1 MKPFA
6 LAVPFTAI
14 LLASG
19 PAWSAEPDTVN
30 FPPSD
35 TTRAALPPVLQ
46 WSTSAQWFATMD
58 RQAALRERQG
68 DGLSL
73 RYLSDGSA
81 LAASRRDARGTVVGV
96 GAGGMSGQFFGLEAS
111 GLTPLEIAA
120 TDRFNAPYYGMVRD
134 ASHAGVSVVAGDGGR
149 LRFGAL
155 SGQGT
160 VLADPFGQAIN
171 DRSKRFLSSAE
182 FEQKMGRAVGIV
194 SVGVLRENGSML
206 GSQLVQSLAFT
217 TNPTTTFTSLSVGY
231 ALSPTSSLVAMASSG
246 RTAGLGTTD
255 SLLAQVSE
263 VRTVAYSFGYS
274 TKQVWRRD
282 DRFGLTFSM
291 PAKVRSGV
299 MALGGPALQS
309 PLTGA
314 LGDVTQPL
322 NLHPTATERDLE
334 MTYSTGVGP
343 DARQGRLTG
352 AMMLRVNP
360 GHDATAKPDWMLGL
374 RYVRGF

>member
-6 LAVPFTAI
+6 SAVSFAAV

-19 PAWSAEPDTVN
+19 SAQAAGQESAN
-30 FPPSD
+30 FPPVESS
-35 TTRAALPPVLQ
+35 RAALPL
-46 WSTSAQWFATMD
+46 WSPAAQWFVAMD
-58 RQAALRERQG
+58 RQAAMLDHQG
-68 DGLSL
+68 NGVSLSYLADG
-73 RYLSDGSA
+73 GA
-81 LAASRRDARGTVVGV
+81 LAAAQRNGRGTVVGV
-96 GAGGMSGQFFGLEAS
+96 GAGGMSGHFFGLEAS
-111 GLTPLEIAA
+111 GLAPLEIGGI
-120 TDRFNAPYYGMVRD
+120 DRFNAPYYGMVRD
-134 ASHAGVSVVAGDGGR
+134 ASHAGFSIVAGDGGR

-155 SGQGT
+155 SGQPA
-160 VLADPFGQAIN
+160 VLNDPFGQAIN

-194 SVGVLRENGSML
+194 SVGMLRENGSML

-246 RTAGLGTTD
+246 RTAGLGATD

-274 TKQVWRRD
+274 AKQLWRRD

-291 PAKVRSGV
+291 PAKVRSGAE
-299 MALGGPALQS
+299 ALGGPALQS

-334 MTYSTGVGP
+334 LTYSTGVGP
-343 DARQGRLTG
+343 DARQGRVTG
-352 AMMLRVNP
+352 AMMWRVNP
-360 GHDATAKPDWMLGL
+360 GHDAMAKPELMLGV

>member
-6 LAVPFTAI
+6 FAVSFAAV
-14 LLASG
+14 LLATG
-19 PAWSAEPDTVN
+19 PARAAPPESSSL
-30 FPPSD
+30 PPSD
-35 TTRAALPPVLQ
+35 TSRATAPPAPL
-46 WSTSAQWFATMD
+46 WGASAQWFATMD
-58 RQAALRERQG
+58 RQAAMLERQG
-68 DGLSL
+68 SGLSL
-73 RYLSDGSA
+73 SYLADGSA
-81 LAASRRDARGTVVGV
+81 LAAARRDGRGTVVGV
-96 GAGGMSGQFFGLEAS
+96 GAGGMSGRFFGLEAS

-120 TDRFNAPYYGMVRD
+120 ADRFNAPYYGMVRD
-134 ASHAGVSVVAGDGGR
+134 ASHAGVSIVAGDGGR

-160 VLADPFGQAIN
+160 VLTDPFGQAIN

-206 GSQLVQSLAFT
+206 GSQLVQALAFT

-231 ALSPTSSLVAMASSG
+231 ALSPSSSLVAMASSG
-246 RTAGLGTTD
+246 RTAGLGATD

-274 TKQVWRRD
+274 AKRLWRKD

-291 PAKVRSGV
+291 PAKVRSGA

-343 DARQGRLTG
+343 DARQGRVTG

-360 GHDATAKPDWMLGL
+360 GHDATAKPDWMLGV

>member
-6 LAVPFTAI
+6 RAVSFAAMSLAC
-14 LLASG
+14 G
-19 PAWSAEPDTVN
+19 PVWAAGPESSH

-35 TTRAALPPVLQ
+35 NDHATLSPPPL
-46 WSTSAQWFATMD
+46 WGMSAQWFATMD
-58 RQAALRERQG
+58 RQAAMLERQG
-68 DGLSL
+68 NGLSL
-73 RYLSDGSA
+73 SYLGDGST
-81 LAASRRDARGTVVGV
+81 LAAARRDARGTVVGV
-96 GAGGMSGQFFGLEAS
+96 GAGGMSDRFFGLEAS

-120 TDRFNAPYYGMVRD
+120 IDRFNAPYYGMVRD
-134 ASHAGVSVVAGDGGR
+134 ASHAGVSIVAGDGGR

-206 GSQLVQSLAFT
+206 GSQLVQALAFS

-231 ALSPTSSLVAMASSG
+231 ALSPSSSLVAMASSG
-246 RTAGLGTTD
+246 RTAGLGATD

-274 TKQVWRRD
+274 AKQLWRTD

-291 PAKVRSGV
+291 PAKVRSGAL
-299 MALGGPALQS
+299 ALGGPALQS

-343 DARQGRLTG
+343 DARQGRVTG
-352 AMMLRVNP
+352 AMMWRVNP
-360 GHDATAKPDWMLGL
+360 GHDATAKPDWMLGV

>member
-6 LAVPFTAI
+6 LAVSFAAV

-19 PAWSAEPDTVN
+19 PV
-30 FPPSD
+30 
-35 TTRAALPPVLQ
+35 RAAGPESATSPPFDTSRTPPPAMLQ
-46 WSTSAQWFATMD
+46 SGVSAQWFATMD
-58 RQAALRERQG
+58 RQAAMLERQG
-68 DGLSL
+68 NGMSLS
-73 RYLSDGSA
+73 YLADGSA
-81 LAASRRDARGTVVGV
+81 VAASRRDGRGTVVGV

-111 GLTPLEIAA
+111 GLAPLEIAA

-134 ASHAGVSVVAGDGGR
+134 ASHAGVSIVAGDGGR

-155 SGQGT
+155 SGQGA
-160 VLADPFGQAIN
+160 VQADPFGQAIN

-206 GSQLVQSLAFT
+206 GSQLVQALAFT

-246 RTAGLGTTD
+246 RTAGLGATD

-274 TKQVWRRD
+274 AKQLWRPD

-291 PAKVRSGV
+291 PAKVRSGAL
-299 MALGGPALQS
+299 ALGGPALQS

-343 DARQGRLTG
+343 DARHGRVTG
-352 AMMLRVNP
+352 AMMWRVNP
-360 GHDATAKPDWMLGL
+360 GHDATAKPDWMLGV
-374 RYVRGF
+374 RYVRSF

>member
-6 LAVPFTAI
+6 YAVSFAAV

-19 PAWSAEPDTVN
+19 SAHAAGPESSS
-30 FPPSD
+30 FPSSD
-35 TTRAALPPVLQ
+35 TNRATAPPLLP
-46 WSTSAQWFATMD
+46 WSPAAQWFATMD
-58 RQAALRERQG
+58 RQAGLLDRQG
-68 DGLSL
+68 NGVSL
-73 RYLSDGSA
+73 RYLADGGA
-81 LAASRRDARGTVVGV
+81 LAAARRDTRGTVVGV
-96 GAGGMSGQFFGLEAS
+96 GVGGMSGQFFGLEAS
-111 GLTPLEIAA
+111 GLTPLEIAT
-120 TDRFNAPYYGMVRD
+120 TDRFNPPYYGMVRD
-134 ASHAGVSVVAGDGGR
+134 ASHAGVSIVAGDGGR

-155 SGQGT
+155 SGQGI

-206 GSQLVQSLAFT
+206 GSQLVQALAFT

-231 ALSPTSSLVAMASSG
+231 ALSPSSSLVAMASSG
-246 RTAGLGTTD
+246 RTAGLGATD

-274 TKQVWRRD
+274 ANHLWRKD
-282 DRFGLTFSM
+282 DRFGLTFAM
-291 PAKVRSGV
+291 PAKVRSGAL
-299 MALGGPALQS
+299 ALGGPALQS

-343 DARQGRLTG
+343 DARQGRVTG
-352 AMMLRVNP
+352 AMMWRVNP
-360 GHDATAKPDWMLGL
+360 GHDATAKPDWMLGV
-374 RYVRGF
+374 RYVRSF

>member
-6 LAVPFTAI
+6 FAASFAAL
-14 LLASG
+14 LLATG
-19 PAWSAEPDTVN
+19 SAQAAGQEAAD
-30 FPPSD
+30 FPPPVSN
-35 TTRAALPPVLQ
+35 RAAPPSVLQ
-46 WSTSAQWFATMD
+46 WSPSAQWFASMD
-58 RQAALRERQG
+58 RQAAMLDRHG
-68 DGLSL
+68 NGVSLS
-73 RYLSDGSA
+73 YLADGSA
-81 LAASRRDARGTVVGV
+81 VAASQRNTRGTMLGV

-111 GLTPLEIAA
+111 GLAPLEIAGI
-120 TDRFNAPYYGMVRD
+120 DRFNAPYYGMVRD
-134 ASHAGVSVVAGDGGR
+134 ASHAGVSIVAGDGGR

-155 SGQGT
+155 SGQPA
-160 VLADPFGQAIN
+160 VLTDPFGQAIN

-206 GSQLVQSLAFT
+206 GSQLVQALAFS

-231 ALSPTSSLVAMASSG
+231 ALSPSSSLVAMASSG
-246 RTAGLGTTD
+246 RTAGLGATD

-274 TKQVWRRD
+274 AKQLWRRD

-291 PAKVRSGV
+291 PAKVRSGAV
-299 MALGGPALQS
+299 ALGGPAVQS

-322 NLHPTATERDLE
+322 NLNPTATERDLE

-343 DARQGRLTG
+343 DARQGRVTG
-352 AMMLRVNP
+352 AMMWRINP
-360 GHDATAKPDWMLGL
+360 GHDATAKPELMLGV

>member
-6 LAVPFTAI
+6 LAVSFAAVS
-14 LLASG
+14 LASG
-19 PAWSAEPDTVN
+19 PAWSAGQDTPYS
-30 FPPSD
+30 PPSD
-35 TTRAALPPVLQ
+35 GARGTAPPVLQ
-46 WSTSAQWFATMD
+46 PSPSAQWFATMD
-58 RQAALRERQG
+58 RQAAMLERQG
-68 DGLSL
+68 NGLSL
-73 RYLSDGSA
+73 SYLTDGSA

-134 ASHAGVSVVAGDGGR
+134 ASHAGVSIVAGDGAR

-155 SGQGT
+155 SGQGA
-160 VLADPFGQAIN
+160 VLTDPFGQAIN

-206 GSQLVQSLAFT
+206 GSQLVQALAFT

-231 ALSPTSSLVAMASSG
+231 ALSPSSSLVAMASSG

-274 TKQVWRRD
+274 TKQLWRRD
-282 DRFGLTFSM
+282 DRFGLTFSI
-291 PAKVRSGV
+291 PAKVRSGA

-334 MTYSTGVGP
+334 MTYSAGVGP
-343 DARQGRLTG
+343 DARHGRVTA